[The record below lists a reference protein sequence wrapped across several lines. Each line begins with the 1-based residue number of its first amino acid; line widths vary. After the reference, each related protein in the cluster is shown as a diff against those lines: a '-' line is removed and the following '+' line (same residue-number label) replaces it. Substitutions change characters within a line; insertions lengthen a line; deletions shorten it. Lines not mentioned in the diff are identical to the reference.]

1 MKIIGT
7 PEELQTF
14 REGCNGAMCNNCALN
29 EICDNQYIVTTEY
42 TASELETISKF
53 LDDVTLARKHYVDEN
68 GITCIE
74 NGITY
79 TTNRLALEKPKIE
92 PILITNKKE

>member
-53 LDDVTLARKHYVDEN
+53 LDDVTLAREHYVDEN
-68 GITCIE
+68 GII
-74 NGITY
+74 Y

-92 PILITNKKE
+92 PILITDKKE